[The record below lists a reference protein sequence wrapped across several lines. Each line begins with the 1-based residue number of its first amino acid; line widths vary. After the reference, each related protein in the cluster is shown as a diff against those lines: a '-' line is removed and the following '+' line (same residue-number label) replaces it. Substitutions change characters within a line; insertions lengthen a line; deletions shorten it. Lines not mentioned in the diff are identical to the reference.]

1 MEKFLGA
8 QRLRNERTRLGIGQ
22 GDAALL
28 AGVSRNMWGAY
39 ERGLSSPGADVLMRL
54 VGHGIDLNYVLGGS
68 RTITTGTLSEPEEA
82 LFTDYR
88 DTDDEGRAAITRTA
102 RMEAQRVRH
111 TPPPPGGNYPASPGT
126 STAVLLHETKAQPKP
141 VKRKAPPK
149 D

>member
-54 VGHGIDLNYVLGGS
+54 VGH
-68 RTITTGTLSEPEEA
+68 GTLSEPEEA